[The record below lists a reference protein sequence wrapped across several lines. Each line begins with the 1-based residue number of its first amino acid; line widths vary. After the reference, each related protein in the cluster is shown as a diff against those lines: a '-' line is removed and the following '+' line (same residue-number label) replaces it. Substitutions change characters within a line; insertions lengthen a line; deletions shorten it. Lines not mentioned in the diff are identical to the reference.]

1 MKDIIKVIRSLENR
15 WILPKGT
22 TEKVI
27 RQEGGLLSDLLSPL
41 MKVGSPLMK
50 NVLASLAKS
59 FLIPLELTTA
69 ASATDAAIWK
79 KIMNQVWL
87 DWQRNEKYHEK
98 SQISWRTWF
107 DMLLGALSA
116 RLLGNL
122 SAGKEVIRGEGTIRD
137 GQGFKC
143 RLHL

>member
-1 MKDIIKVIRSLENR
+1 
-15 WILPKGT
+15 
-22 TEKVI
+22 
-27 RQEGGLLSDLLSPL
+27 

-98 SQISWRTWF
+98 SQISWRIWF

-122 SAGKEVIRGEGTIRD
+122 SAGEEVIRGEGTIRD
-137 GQGFKC
+137 GQDFKC